1 MTDKER
7 NEIID
12 YLTGP
17 RDHQEGA
24 ALYRRFGVNLR
35 LKRLFSV
42 DMTATTREIMLDEL
56 RHLAGLTEEEFRR
69 LPRLAKRPEK
79 SESGK
84 KHDELRRAKEEIGDL
99 NCELENLNDELEE
112 ALGRIEDLED
122 DIESARSEYKE
133 APEAIT
139 KMIRFREKY
148 PFLNSPDCP
157 DELKILV
164 ADMFTAYGRFKEA
177 HARLRDIP
185 DEDSEKAF
193 RECEAVVEEY
203 LRNREIWEELDY
215 YREHGSILGKAAKF
229 REAKQK
235 AAISELTDLELV
247 RQLQSASVNVS
258 KHKKAVALA
267 TESGTPDER
276 AEAALARWTDRKR
289 ALQEE
294 AAARKKK

>member
-17 RDHQEGA
+17 RDHHEGA
-24 ALYRRFGVNLR
+24 ALYCRFGVNLR
-35 LKRLFSV
+35 LKRLFAV
-42 DMTATTREIMLDEL
+42 DTTATTREIMLDEL
-56 RHLAGLTEEEFRR
+56 RRMAGLTEEEYRR
-69 LPRLAKRPEK
+69 LPRLARRPAP
-79 SESGK
+79 SVQRP
-84 KHDELRRAKEEIGDL
+84 DELKRAKEEISDL
-99 NCELENLNDELEE
+99 NDELENLNDELDE
-112 ALGRIEDLED
+112 ARGRIEDLED
-122 DIESARSEYKE
+122 DLESARSEYKK
-133 APEAIT
+133 APETVT

-215 YREHGSILGKAAKF
+215 YKEHGSILGKAAKF
-229 REAKQK
+229 REEKQ
-235 AAISELTDLELV
+235 AAELSELTDLELI

-267 TESGTPDER
+267 TESGSSDER
-276 AEAALARWTDRKR
+276 AEAALAKWTERKQ

-294 AAARKKK
+294 AARRKKK